1 MSLIPS
7 APFMLLSCGL
17 SASSAL
23 FRGSHR
29 KPLQITEDTR
39 LNRRCGVLLVC
50 AHLFSFPPWS
60 SVVTGHDERTEEIA
74 AVRSEIGLP
83 QRCHRHAERLPATS
97 SLTMTSVKHM
107 RSKRSC
113 LRALCSHSTSV

>member
-29 KPLQITEDTR
+29 KEVQITEDTR
-39 LNRRCGVLLVC
+39 LYTRWCVLLVC
-50 AHLFSFPPWS
+50 AHLFSFPHSS

-83 QRCHRHAERLPATS
+83 QRCYRHAERFPEQ
-97 SLTMTSVKHM
+97 V
-107 RSKRSC
+107 C
-113 LRALCSHSTSV
+113 LR